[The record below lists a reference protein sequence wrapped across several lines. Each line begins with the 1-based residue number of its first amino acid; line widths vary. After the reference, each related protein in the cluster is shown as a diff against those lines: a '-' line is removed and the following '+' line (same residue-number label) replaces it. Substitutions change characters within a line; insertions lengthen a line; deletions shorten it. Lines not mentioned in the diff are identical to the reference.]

1 MKETVLFIALIAFI
15 FLGYFPMKRL
25 DFFLE
30 KNRKRMAEEKE
41 EDAEIGI
48 ISLRIAD
55 GSKISDDKINELSEM
70 YPMVELTLKNRE
82 IRIICKSESIGETEI
97 FIGSL
102 LSVIEKDA

>member
-1 MKETVLFIALIAFI
+1 MKETVLFIAIIAFI

-30 KNRKRMAEEKE
+30 KNRKRMAEEKKK
-41 EDAEIGI
+41 DSAMGI

-55 GSKISDDKINELSEM
+55 GSRISDDKIKELSEM
-70 YPMVELTLKNRE
+70 CPAVEFTLENKE
-82 IRIICKSESIGETEI
+82 ISIVCKSESIGETEI

-102 LSVIEKDA
+102 LSVIEKDT

>member
-1 MKETVLFIALIAFI
+1 MKETFLLIALIAFI
-15 FLGYFPMKRL
+15 FFGYFIMKRL

-30 KNRKRMAEEKE
+30 KSRKRLAEKKEK
-41 EDAEIGI
+41 DSEIGI

-55 GSKISDDKINELSEM
+55 GNKISDDKIKELSEM
-70 YPMVELTLKNRE
+70 CPTVDFTFENKE
-82 IRIICKSESIGETEI
+82 INIVCKSENVGETEI